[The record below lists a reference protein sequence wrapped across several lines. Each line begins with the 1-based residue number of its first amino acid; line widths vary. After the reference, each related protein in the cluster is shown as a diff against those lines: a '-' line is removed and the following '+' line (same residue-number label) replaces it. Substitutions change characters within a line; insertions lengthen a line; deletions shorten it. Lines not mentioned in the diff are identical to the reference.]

1 MTVAASVASF
11 GGNNKFCA
19 EKPVK
24 LTCNVQGNPIP
35 YVELVNNTNGRVLLS
50 ASSSSVT
57 YSISQ
62 VDKRHIGNYSC
73 LANNTIG
80 PKVSK
85 GFSIDHVFG
94 RYNSVYCRFNAAWKL
109 IPVIFV

>member
-11 GGNNKFCA
+11 GGNNEFCA

-35 YVELVNNTNGRVLLS
+35 YVELVNDTNGRVLLS
-50 ASSSSVT
+50 ATSSSVT
-57 YSISQ
+57 YLISQ
-62 VDKRHIGNYSC
+62 ADETHIGNYSC
-73 LANNTIG
+73 LANNTVG

-85 GFSIDHVFG
+85 GFSIDYVFG
-94 RYNSVYCRFNAAWKL
+94 RYNNVYCRFNAAWKL
-109 IPVIFV
+109 IPIVFV